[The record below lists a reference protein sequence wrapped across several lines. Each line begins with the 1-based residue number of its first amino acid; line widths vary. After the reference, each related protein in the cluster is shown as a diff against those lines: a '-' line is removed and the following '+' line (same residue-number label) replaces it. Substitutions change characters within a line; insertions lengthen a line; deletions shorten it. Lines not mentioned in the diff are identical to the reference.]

1 MERVTFMF
9 CVQLKCTLF
18 TIKRSK
24 LLMNVSFVKPTTTKE
39 LYYTEN
45 TIFHSLFTSP
55 KETTRYKCMKA
66 RREIDNTLRHTN
78 TKRKHM

>member
-24 LLMNVSFVKPTTTKE
+24 VLMNVSLVKPTTTKE

-45 TIFHSLFTSP
+45 TIFHSLLP
-55 KETTRYKCMKA
+55 PRKRQ
-66 RREIDNTLRHTN
+66 HVTN
-78 TKRKHM
+78 ARKHEEK